1 MGKTFHIDHDT
12 LVNAGFERSTYFDKN
27 GHNDPFENM
36 KIETYTKHI
45 TPEIKVEVCFGYFAE
60 QPNGYA
66 LIDSGVELVIEGCSA
81 PLKAENIREVLAL
94 FNRLSEILN
103 NSSEILNSSVE
114 PQNVEP
120 C

>member
-1 MGKTFHIDHDT
+1 MANPFFIDHDT
-12 LVNAGFERSTYFDKN
+12 LVNAGFELGTYFDKN
-27 GHNDPFENM
+27 GHKDPFENM

-60 QPNGYA
+60 QPNEYA

-94 FNRLSEILN
+94 FNRLSEVLN
-103 NSSEILNSSVE
+103 GTS
-114 PQNVEP
+114 QNQTQNPEP